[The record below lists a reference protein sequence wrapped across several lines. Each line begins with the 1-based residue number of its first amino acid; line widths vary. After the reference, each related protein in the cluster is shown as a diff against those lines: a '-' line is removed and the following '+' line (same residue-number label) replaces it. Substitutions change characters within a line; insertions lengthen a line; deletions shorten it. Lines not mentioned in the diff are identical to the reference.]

1 MSNTRT
7 IHTGLYGANLRHT
20 IPALWGQVVY
30 EHGCKAS
37 TFKTRSTR
45 ATTID
50 VADDNELLINLGEL
64 YDRKTWHDV
73 VAFNGWTDVEIF
85 DHIAWNLKQLIV
97 KAIKEKGGAEWKR
110 SCTDS
115 VELYVR
121 DNNSDLGR
129 KKLSVPVNE
138 VYFVYDFLKGRKVD
152 KRYDAET
159 NAKLVAQPLDPISTE
174 MKIAQKQEIAKLKEQ
189 LEVELRRLDGERY
202 KRIEEART
210 AIYKEVD
217 ALKDAARKCCDAKI
231 KEIEELLDAP
241 MAALLTGAELGA

>member
-1 MSNTRT
+1 MSNRT

-30 EHGCKAS
+30 EHSCRAS
-37 TFKTRSTR
+37 TFKTKSTR
-45 ATTID
+45 ATSIC
-50 VADDNELLINLGEL
+50 VADDNELLIKLEEL
-64 YDRKTWHDV
+64 YDRRSWRTV
-73 VAFNGWTDVEIF
+73 VAFNGWTDAEIF

-115 VELYVR
+115 VELYVH
-121 DNNSDLGR
+121 DNSSDLGR
-129 KKLSVPVNE
+129 RKLAVQVNE

-152 KRYDAET
+152 KCYDAET

-174 MKIAQKQEIAKLKEQ
+174 MKIAQKQEIAKLKVA
-189 LEVELRRLDGERY
+189 LDAELRELDSERY
-202 KRIEEART
+202 KRIEEMRLK
-210 AIYKEVD
+210 IYKEID
-217 ALKDAARKCCDAKI
+217 DLKLTARKRCDAKI
-231 KEIEELLDAP
+231 KEIEALLDAP